1 MTENENPT
9 YSEVQSFSPRI
20 QAFILASTGL
30 AGLGG
35 YLATREAPGAEFG
48 IYAMLAA
55 LSLVVILF
63 NTMRLSTT
71 VIGDGIRIKG
81 LWFINRMIRF
91 DEIET
96 AEMRE
101 YKPLVE
107 YGGWG
112 YRIGPAGKAYNA
124 QGNEGVQLTLKDGK
138 RVLIGSQRATELAHV
153 ISSRLGK

>member
-1 MTENENPT
+1 VTEDESPIFA
-9 YSEVQSFSPRI
+9 EVQNFSPRI
-20 QAFILASTGL
+20 QAFILASTGI

-35 YLATREAPGAEFG
+35 YLATREAPGAEIG

-55 LSLVVILF
+55 LAFVVILF

-71 VIGDGIRIKG
+71 VTRDGIRIKG
-81 LWFINRMIRF
+81 LWFVNRTIRF

-96 AEMRE
+96 AAMRE

-138 RVLIGSQRATELAHV
+138 RILIGSQRAMELAHS